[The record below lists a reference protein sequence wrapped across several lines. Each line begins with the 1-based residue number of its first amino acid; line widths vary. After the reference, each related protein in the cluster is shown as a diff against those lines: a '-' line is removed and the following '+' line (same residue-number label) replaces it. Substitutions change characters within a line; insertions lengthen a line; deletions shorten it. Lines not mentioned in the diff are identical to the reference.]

1 MVRTGYI
8 CWPLV
13 FFLFA
18 VCDCGCCGPNVQ
30 RFGSKLTQCFV
41 SDERT
46 RLQYRNISNKL
57 LALALFFRD
66 STDYTANPL
75 QEKVLF
81 VKNKANAKWDE
92 AQLTDERTNE
102 CTALTIDIDEQE
114 KLLQSGLCAG
124 LRLLK
129 EG

>member
-1 MVRTGYI
+1 MA
-8 CWPLV
+8 LAV
-13 FFLFA
+13 FF
-18 VCDCGCCGPNVQ
+18 P
-30 RFGSKLTQCFV
+30 
-41 SDERT
+41 
-46 RLQYRNISNKL
+46 
-57 LALALFFRD
+57 D

-92 AQLTDERTNE
+92 AQPTDERTNE